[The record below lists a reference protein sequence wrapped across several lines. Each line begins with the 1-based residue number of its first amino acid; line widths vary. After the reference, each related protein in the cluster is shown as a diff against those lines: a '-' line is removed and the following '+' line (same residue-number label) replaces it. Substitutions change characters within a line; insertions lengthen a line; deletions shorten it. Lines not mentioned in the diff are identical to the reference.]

1 MSIVEVNNFSKDY
14 VINKHSKGALSMLKN
29 LIHTET
35 EIKHA
40 VQDVSFS
47 IDEGEIVGYIGPNG
61 SGKSTTI
68 KSLVGI
74 MVPTSGDIRVNG
86 LVPYKNRK
94 LNAKNVGAIFGQR
107 SQLWWDIPVYESL
120 NMMKYIYKIDAA
132 KFKQNLDMFTDILD
146 MGSYINMPV
155 RQLSL
160 GQRIRADICMGLL
173 HEPKV
178 LYLDEPTIGLDVVVK
193 NSIRE
198 LILEINKTKN
208 TTVILTTHDVA
219 DIEKL
224 CKRVIL
230 INKGKLEFDGDIN
243 NMKKMIQSE
252 EVLDIETFEENIQVE
267 LFQFE
272 ALVQISKEAS
282 NRVKFTYDNNKIS
295 ASYILQSVIEKY
307 KVKDFKVS
315 ENSLEDTLRKLYVA
329 REK

>member
-40 VQDVSFS
+40 IQDVSFS

-272 ALVQISKEAS
+272 APVQISKEAS
-282 NRVKFTYDNNKIS
+282 NRVKFTYDNNEIS